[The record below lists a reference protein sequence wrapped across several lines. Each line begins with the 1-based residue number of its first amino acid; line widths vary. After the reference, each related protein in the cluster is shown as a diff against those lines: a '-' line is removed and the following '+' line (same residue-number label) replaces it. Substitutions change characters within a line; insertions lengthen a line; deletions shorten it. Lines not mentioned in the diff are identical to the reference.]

1 MDTQEV
7 YALLDDAG
15 ATGEARSRLYSRHA
29 GTLACIDAVGWPQL
43 LRDMQDALARG
54 LYAVPLLTYELG
66 AHLQDLPAH
75 PVEGPLA
82 QVLLFEQCEHLEAAQ
97 VEAWIATRAPQDEL
111 AGVAGITP
119 NVDEAAFTDAIGRIR
134 AWIAAGDTYQVNYTY
149 RLRFDAFG
157 SLVKLYAR
165 LRARQRVP
173 YGALVALPDGG
184 AVLSFSPELFVRHD
198 AGTLLARP
206 MKGTAPAS
214 GDDAVDAQRSQ
225 ELASDTKNRAEN
237 LMIVDL
243 LRNDL
248 GRVAATGSV
257 EVPALFEVRRYGGV
271 LQMTSTVQARLR
283 EDATLEQ
290 VFSALYPCGSIT
302 GAPKRR
308 TMEIIHELEPSAR
321 GIYTGA
327 IGWFDPP
334 PPGKA
339 FGASFGDFCLSVP
352 IRTLA
357 LGAPQGGT
365 RKGELG
371 VGAGIVYDSDA
382 ASEFAECQLK
392 ARFLTGL
399 HNELEIFETL
409 RTSWDDG
416 CRHVEQHLDRL
427 AASCR
432 YFGHPFDDGAARAAL
447 DEACL
452 ALPPGQLHRL
462 RLSVA
467 HTGEIGVQAGP
478 LAPLNEPVLVL
489 LAQESTHSGDIFL
502 RHKTSVRSRYD
513 AAWRAAEAQGAFDAL
528 FFNERGELTEGG
540 RSNVFVR
547 FGTAWY
553 TPPLSCGLLPGVMRD
568 VLLKAPAWNA
578 SERVITREM
587 LLEADDLV
595 VCNALR
601 GPLRAPDYIASA
613 CSILPTRAGS
623 SGVTLLGKCSM
634 TLPSRPIRYLVKFH
648 FGAWPVALARLAC
661 SGLASGPVTELLAN
675 IGNLTP

>member
-7 YALLDDAG
+7 FALLDDAG
-15 ATGEARSRLYSRHA
+15 AAGEARSRLYSRHA
-29 GTLACIDAVGWPQL
+29 GTLRCADAAGWPQL
-43 LRDMQDALARG
+43 LRELQEALGRG

-66 AHLQDLPAH
+66 AHLQGVPAH
-75 PVEGPLA
+75 PVAGALA
-82 QVLLFEQCEHLEAAQ
+82 QVLLFEQCEHLDASQ
-97 VEAWIATRAPQDEL
+97 VEAWIATRAPADEL

-119 NVDEAAFTDAIGRIR
+119 NVDEAAFTDAIRRIR
-134 AWIAAGDTYQVNYTY
+134 DYIAAGDTYQVNYTY
-149 RLRFDAFG
+149 RLRFETYGA
-157 SLVKLYAR
+157 LVKLYAR

-198 AGTLLARP
+198 AGRLLARP

-214 GDDAVDAQRSQ
+214 GDDAIDEERSRA
-225 ELASDTKNRAEN
+225 LALDTKNRAEN

-248 GRVAATGSV
+248 GRVAVTGSV
-257 EVPALFEVRRYGGV
+257 EVPALFEVRRYGAV

-283 EDATLEQ
+283 DDASLEG
-290 VFSALYPCGSIT
+290 VFAALYPCGSIT

-334 PPGKA
+334 APGSARA
-339 FGASFGDFCLSVP
+339 FGAGVGDFCLSVP
-352 IRTLA
+352 IRTLV
-357 LGAPQGGT
+357 LGAPEGGT

-382 ASEFAECQLK
+382 ASEYAECQLK

-399 HNELEIFETL
+399 HNEFEIFETL
-409 RTSWDDG
+409 RASWDDG

-432 YFGHPFDDGAARAAL
+432 YFGYPFDYGAARAAL
-447 DEACL
+447 NDACL
-452 ALPPGQLHRL
+452 ALPHGQLHRL
-462 RLSVA
+462 RLAVS
-467 HTGEIGVQAGP
+467 HTGELTVQAAPITP
-478 LAPLNEPVLVL
+478 LAEPVALL
-489 LAQESTHSGDIFL
+489 LAQETTHSGDVFL

-540 RSNVFVR
+540 RSNVFLR
-547 FGTAWY
+547 FGSEWI
-553 TPPLSCGLLPGVMRD
+553 TPPLSSGLLPGVMRE
-568 VLLKAPAWNA
+568 VLLQAPAWRA
-578 SERVITREM
+578 SEQVITREM
-587 LLEADDLV
+587 LAEADDIV

-601 GPLRAPDYIASA
+601 GPLRA
-613 CSILPTRAGS
+613 
-623 SGVTLLGKCSM
+623 VLLDD
-634 TLPSRPIRYLVKFH
+634 P
-648 FGAWPVALARLAC
+648 
-661 SGLASGPVTELLAN
+661 
-675 IGNLTP
+675 LT

>member
-7 YALLDDAG
+7 FALLDDAG
-15 ATGEARSRLYSRHA
+15 AAGEARSRLYSRHA
-29 GTLACIDAVGWPQL
+29 GTLHCLDTAGWPQL
-43 LRDMQDALARG
+43 LRELQEALGRG

-66 AHLQDLPAH
+66 AHLQGVAAQ
-75 PVEGPLA
+75 PVQGALA
-82 QVLLFEQCEHLEAAQ
+82 QVLLFEQCEHLDAAQ
-97 VEAWIATRAPQDEL
+97 VEAWIATRAPADEL

-119 NVDEAAFTDAIGRIR
+119 NVDEATFTEAIRRIR
-134 AWIAAGDTYQVNYTY
+134 DYIAAGDTYQVNYTY
-149 RLRFDAFG
+149 RLRFDTYG

-184 AVLSFSPELFVRHD
+184 AVLSFSPELFVRHE
-198 AGTLLARP
+198 AGKLLARP

-214 GDDAVDAQRSQ
+214 GDDAVDEERSRA
-225 ELASDTKNRAEN
+225 LSSDTKNRAEN

-248 GRVAATGSV
+248 GRVAVTGSV
-257 EVPALFEVRRYGGV
+257 EVPALFEVRRYGTV

-283 EDATLEQ
+283 EDASLEE
-290 VFSALYPCGSIT
+290 VFAALYPCGSIT

-308 TMEIIHELEPSAR
+308 SMEIIHELEPSAR

-334 PPGKA
+334 AAGSA
-339 FGASFGDFCLSVP
+339 NTFGDFCLSVP

-357 LGAPQGGT
+357 LGAPEGGT

-382 ASEFAECQLK
+382 ASEYAECQLK

-399 HNELEIFETL
+399 PNEFEIFETL
-409 RTSWDDG
+409 RASWDDG

-432 YFGHPFDDGAARAAL
+432 YFGYPFDYGAARAAL
-447 DEACL
+447 NEACL
-452 ALPPGQLHRL
+452 ALPHGQLHRL
-462 RLSVA
+462 RLAVA
-467 HTGEIGVQAGP
+467 PGGALTVQAAPITP
-478 LAPLNEPVLVL
+478 LGEPVALL
-489 LAQESTHSGDIFL
+489 LAQESTHSGDVFL

-540 RSNVFVR
+540 RSNVFLR
-547 FGTAWY
+547 FGSEWI
-553 TPPLSCGLLPGVMRD
+553 TPPLSSGLLPGVMRG
-568 VLLKAPAWNA
+568 VLLRAPAWRA
-578 SERVITREM
+578 SEQLITREM
-587 LLEADDLV
+587 LAEADDIV

-601 GPLRAPDYIASA
+601 GPLRA
-613 CSILPTRAGS
+613 
-623 SGVTLLGKCSM
+623 VLLDDPQG
-634 TLPSRPIRYLVKFH
+634 
-648 FGAWPVALARLAC
+648 
-661 SGLASGPVTELLAN
+661 
-675 IGNLTP
+675 

>member
-15 ATGEARSRLYSRHA
+15 AAGDARSRLYSRHA
-29 GTLACIDAVGWPQL
+29 GLLRCVDAAGWPQL
-43 LRDMQDALARG
+43 LHNMQEALARG
-54 LYAVPLLTYELG
+54 LYAVPLLSYELG
-66 AHLQDLPAH
+66 AHLQGLPAH

-82 QVLLFEQCEHLEAAQ
+82 QVLLFEQCEHLDAAQ
-97 VEAWIATRAPQDEL
+97 VEAWIATRAPSNEL

-119 NVDEAAFTDAIGRIR
+119 NVDEAAFTAAIARIR
-134 AWIAAGDTYQVNYTY
+134 DYIAAGDTYQVNYTY
-149 RLRFDAFG
+149 RLRFAAYG
-157 SLVKLYAR
+157 PLLALYAR

-173 YGALVALPDGG
+173 YGALIALPDGG
-184 AVLSFSPELFVRHD
+184 ALLSFSPELFMRHE

-225 ELASDTKNRAEN
+225 ALSLDTKNRAEN

-248 GRVAATGSV
+248 GRVALTGSV
-257 EVPALFEVRRYGGV
+257 EVPALFEVRRYGSV

-283 EDATLEQ
+283 ADATLEDI
-290 VFSALYPCGSIT
+290 FTALYPCGSIT

-308 TMEIIHELEPSAR
+308 TMEIIHELEPGAR

-334 PPGKA
+334 QDGKP
-339 FGASFGDFCLSVP
+339 FGDFCLSVP

-357 LGAPQGGT
+357 LGASRGGT
-365 RKGELG
+365 REGILG

-399 HNELEIFETL
+399 SNEVEIFETL
-409 RTSWDDG
+409 RASWDDG
-416 CRHVEQHLDRL
+416 CRHLEQHLDRL
-427 AASCR
+427 AGSCR
-432 YFGHPFDDGAARAAL
+432 FFGHPFDIGAARVAL
-447 DEACL
+447 NDACL

-462 RLSVA
+462 RLAVT
-467 HTGEIGVQAGP
+467 HTGAMTVQAAP
-478 LAPLNEPVLVL
+478 LAPLSEPVVLL
-489 LAQESTHSGDIFL
+489 LAQETTHSGDVFL

-513 AAWRAAEAQGAFDAL
+513 AAWRAAEAQGAFDSQ

-540 RSNVFVR
+540 RSNVFLR

-553 TPPLSCGLLPGVMRD
+553 TPPVSCGLLPGVMRS
-568 VLLKAPAWNA
+568 VMLNAPAWNA

-587 LLEADDLV
+587 LAAADDVV

-601 GPLRAPDYIASA
+601 GPLRAVIVDNS
-613 CSILPTRAGS
+613 TE
-623 SGVTLLGKCSM
+623 GV
-634 TLPSRPIRYLVKFH
+634 PP
-648 FGAWPVALARLAC
+648 A
-661 SGLASGPVTELLAN
+661 
-675 IGNLTP
+675 